1 MLDFGEED
9 TPPKPP
15 VKYKHP
21 GVCFA
26 HLFFRSSA
34 LITYLLCGILGV
46 GFVTSFIIII
56 LLLSAD
62 FWCVKNVTG
71 RLLVGL
77 RWINRIKEDGTSV
90 WEYES
95 RKDPSRAA
103 TAFESRLFWIS
114 LIVFPLIWVFLLF
127 STIFGL
133 KLQWL
138 AVVLVALVLNG
149 ANLFGYVRCKFSSG
163 KEMGSAASKYF
174 GGKIFS
180 TLRSNPDLI
189 VAAAA
194 TPATA
199 AS

>member
-1 MLDFGEED
+1 VLEFGEED

-21 GVCFA
+21 AVCIA
-26 HLFFRSSA
+26 HIFFRTAA
-34 LITYLLCGILGV
+34 LVIYLTCGILGV

-77 RWINRIKEDGTSV
+77 RWINRIEADGSSV
-90 WEYES
+90 WEYEA
-95 RKDPSRAA
+95 RKITDPSKAP
-103 TAFESRLFWIS
+103 TAFESRLFWIT
-114 LIVFPLIWVFLLF
+114 LIVFPIIWIFMLF

-138 AVVLVALVLNG
+138 AVVIVALILNG
-149 ANLFGYVRCKFSSG
+149 ANLFGYVRCKFSSR

-174 GGKIFS
+174 GGKLFS
-180 TLRSNPDLI
+180 SLRSNPDLLT
-189 VAAAA
+189 
-194 TPATA
+194 TPA